1 MPRPLPLEEKETLD
15 HGPLPRQCDVHLC
28 SVPTQTGNSCGSGLV
43 SSFASSSRLFC
54 GDMWNKHWLVIF
66 DFREE
71 WALICEATQNSA
83 GNLKGEC
90 LWKERDIILNEPY
103 SYKAM
108 DNHLLR
114 LWEAR
119 RSLTKRWKKQKLNRK
134 LKARIVE
141 LTEQAAG
148 YAAQLTDSNWVEK
161 CKSSACQ
168 MSSKGTWRL
177 FRSLVD
183 PTQTRG
189 ETQRQLRRAFDV
201 GKSASRQPP
210 RRAGSGLARGWP
222 YHRQHP
228 NPTAMDVQTEGED
241 SYPATYKPSE
251 WTPIIR
257 AYKGGEPSP
266 ETQVVPSQS
275 VPVSAKPTA
284 SAVGAPADAAPAVVF
299 RPRGGLALNGAMAQ
313 PLMRALQVTAADRDL
328 GELHLRI
335 HPTNN
340 TFTVATAHETTALH
354 LVQLKQLV
362 FQTTTYP
369 VAAYIAPPPSAVR
382 GVISQAYWEETS
394 QQMLQD
400 LQTRNPDA
408 IIAARRM
415 DKHERQDVP
424 SCIPSC
430 ILCGGQHLTGT
441 GSCKARNP
449 TAKRHSPPLQ
459 KTKFFTKENFPPLDK
474 TYPSTSAWS
483 SGATRPNGATSQD
496 SEVKALREEVKQLRA
511 ALSTSSPTLPQISP
525 PPSLPTLSD
534 QPPQKKRRPDE
545 SPAQPIDL
553 EAKFQDLAKNLEARF
568 TERITAQSIQLLPPL
583 LKSAV
588 RLAAS
593 NPLLIIG
600 DFNCAHVDW
609 GYRRTNLRGTV
620 LYNEALMLQLT
631 IFNDLA
637 CLLVLAIVSLPILVQ
652 TSLLEE
658 ISPTCSGKGRKPHWV
673 VTNT

>member
-1 MPRPLPLEEKETLD
+1 
-15 HGPLPRQCDVHLC
+15 
-28 SVPTQTGNSCGSGLV
+28 
-43 SSFASSSRLFC
+43 
-54 GDMWNKHWLVIF
+54 
-66 DFREE
+66 
-71 WALICEATQNSA
+71 
-83 GNLKGEC
+83 
-90 LWKERDIILNEPY
+90 
-103 SYKAM
+103 
-108 DNHLLR
+108 
-114 LWEAR
+114 
-119 RSLTKRWKKQKLNRK
+119 
-134 LKARIVE
+134 
-141 LTEQAAG
+141 
-148 YAAQLTDSNWVEK
+148 
-161 CKSSACQ
+161 
-168 MSSKGTWRL
+168 
-177 FRSLVD
+177 
-183 PTQTRG
+183 
-189 ETQRQLRRAFDV
+189 
-201 GKSASRQPP
+201 
-210 RRAGSGLARGWP
+210 
-222 YHRQHP
+222 
-228 NPTAMDVQTEGED
+228 MDVQTEGED

-257 AYKGGEPSP
+257 VYKGGQPSP

-284 SAVGAPADAAPAVVF
+284 SAVGAPADAAPASFKPSYHAQQHLRAAHAVALRGKQLPLLPPGTIRVVF

-313 PLMRALQVTAADRDL
+313 PLMRALQVTAAGRDL

-362 FQTTTYP
+362 LQTTTYP
-369 VAAYIAPPPSAVR
+369 VAAYIAPLPSAVR

-394 QQMLQD
+394 EQMLQD

-408 IIAARRM
+408 DIIAARRM
-415 DKHERQDVP
+415 GRTLSILITFAHGPVPHTIRYMSVVHMYKGSLDACTNCRRPGHRYDVCPNPKSGLCSRCGDKHERQDVP

-459 KTKFFTKENFPPLDK
+459 KTKFFTKEDFPPLDK
-474 TYPSTSAWS
+474 SYPSTSAWS
-483 SGATRPNGATSQD
+483 SGATRPNGTTSHD

-525 PPSLPTLSD
+525 PRSLPTLSD

-553 EAKFQDLAKNLEARF
+553 EAKFQGLAKNLEARF
-568 TERITAQSIQLLPPL
+568 TERITAQS
-583 LKSAV
+583 AV
-588 RLAAS
+588 QLAAS

-609 GYRRTNLRGTV
+609 GYRRTNHRGTV
-620 LYNEALMLQLT
+620 LYNEALKLQLT
-631 IFNDLA
+631 IFNDF
-637 CLLVLAIVSLPILVQ
+637 SLPTRIGNSVTADTSPDLTLGRNIVDLQWERTQ
-652 TSLLEE
+652 TTLGSDHHLIRIAVNYQRPRRKFNVRHVEWEQLRKFRQAWPTQAPFDFDSWVRQLQDIRQHTQTLDTTPKIPVINTKNEASASTSRNRRHTEQAAEKTIASSRAAANSSRAFPHSLEE
-658 ISPTCSGKGRKPHWV
+658 RALSPMVAARRDAGNSNPCEPPQS
-673 VTNT
+673 